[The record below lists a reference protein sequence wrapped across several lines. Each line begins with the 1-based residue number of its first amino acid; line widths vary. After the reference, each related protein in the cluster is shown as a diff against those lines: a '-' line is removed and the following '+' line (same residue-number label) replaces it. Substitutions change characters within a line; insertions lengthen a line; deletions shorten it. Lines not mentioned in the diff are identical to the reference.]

1 MCKVLPRGLVF
12 AGAQRGPGARFRAIC
27 SIFTS
32 VLFVVGCACEA
43 PGQSRVVSEF
53 PFQFR
58 DGLIWLEVKV
68 PQSRQPLEFLLDS
81 GAEVSVLNLRTAKRL
96 HLTLGQPVVVEGV
109 ETVSQGF
116 WPETLAASTGGL
128 ELPSEYLAV
137 DLGHVSRACRRAVDG
152 LVGADFFARHV
163 VRIDFAARVVQVL
176 EAARS
181 SPASDSVPL
190 ESRSGG
196 IRIPIRVNDG
206 ARQWVRLDTGCAT
219 ALEWVPSMAPA
230 DRCRNQ
236 IAVALT
242 GPSRPMIQTGVRL
255 GKTEV
260 ASVPTG
266 LHAHEIFAGESGL
279 IGNGVL
285 GRFAAVTIDLPGEH
299 LILDRSQA
307 EARPSPP
314 MHTRYR

>member
-1 MCKVLPRGLVF
+1 
-12 AGAQRGPGARFRAIC
+12 
-27 SIFTS
+27 
-32 VLFVVGCACEA
+32 LFVVGCAREA
-43 PGQSRVVSEF
+43 AGQSRVVSEF
-53 PFQFR
+53 PVQFR
-58 DGLIWLEVKV
+58 DGLIWLDVKV

-96 HLTLGQPVVVEGV
+96 HVRLGQPVAVEGV

-116 WPETLAASTGGL
+116 WPQTLAASIGGL

-137 DLGHVSRACRRAVDG
+137 DLGQVSRACRRAVDG

-176 EAARS
+176 EAARL
-181 SPASDSVPL
+181 SPGSEIVRL
-190 ESRSGG
+190 ESRSGAM
-196 IRIPIRVNDG
+196 RIPIQVNDG
-206 ARQWVRLDTGCAT
+206 AQQWVRLDTGCAT
-219 ALEWVPSMAPA
+219 ALEWVPSAAPA
-230 DRCRNQ
+230 DRPPNQ

-242 GPSRPMIQTGVRL
+242 GPSRSVIQTGVRL

-279 IGNGVL
+279 MGNGVL
-285 GRFAAVTIDLPGEH
+285 GRFAAVTIDVPGEH
-299 LILDRSQA
+299 LILDRSQV
-307 EARPSPP
+307 EARPSPST
-314 MHTRYR
+314 HTRYR